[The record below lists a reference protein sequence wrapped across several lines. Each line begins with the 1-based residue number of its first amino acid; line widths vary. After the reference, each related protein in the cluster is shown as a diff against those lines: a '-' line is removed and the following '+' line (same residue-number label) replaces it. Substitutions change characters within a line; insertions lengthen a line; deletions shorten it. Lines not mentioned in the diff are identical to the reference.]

1 MRVYYYLNVLLNSLC
16 LYAAM
21 CIGFFI
27 CRHKKTL
34 PTLSLRVLVLSAAH
48 AIVAAKFLVH
58 LQTFLKIPSKSEG
71 YFAKGLNRSTW
82 RKTELL
88 HVATMFDFD
97 AYCSI
102 SSELGMFDNRPVYP
116 LIGRRFG
123 KSLLQVRPN
132 LLHQRRHSAFAFAL
146 LGGLGALQRPVICHV
161 VGIPFGKFL
170 FAKKPVLRE
179 AATGVVSFALR

>member
-1 MRVYYYLNVLLNSLC
+1 
-16 LYAAM
+16 M

-48 AIVAAKFLVH
+48 AIVAAKFLVYF
-58 LQTFLKIPSKSEG
+58 QTFLKIPSKSEG
-71 YFAKGLNRSTW
+71 YFAEGLNRGTW

-102 SSELGMFDNRPVYP
+102 SSEL
-116 LIGRRFG
+116 
-123 KSLLQVRPN
+123 
-132 LLHQRRHSAFAFAL
+132 
-146 LGGLGALQRPVICHV
+146 
-161 VGIPFGKFL
+161 
-170 FAKKPVLRE
+170 
-179 AATGVVSFALR
+179 